1 MGKAS
6 PNHNLTKHTLELA
19 GQGVI
24 HLLRAIKHGGKASEL
39 APVCVWPRRGY
50 RLESG
55 PLAVL
60 LVLSGSS
67 GRCWACVPHL
77 AHSEGAPAWQFIR
90 TNPHP
95 DSVGSWVPS

>member
-39 APVCVWPRRGY
+39 A
-50 RLESG
+50 RLCLAQAWVQVGVRAPGCALSAKWVQREVLGLCTPPG
-55 PLAVL
+55 P
-60 LVLSGSS
+60 
-67 GRCWACVPHL
+67 
-77 AHSEGAPAWQFIR
+77 Q
-90 TNPHP
+90 
-95 DSVGSWVPS
+95 